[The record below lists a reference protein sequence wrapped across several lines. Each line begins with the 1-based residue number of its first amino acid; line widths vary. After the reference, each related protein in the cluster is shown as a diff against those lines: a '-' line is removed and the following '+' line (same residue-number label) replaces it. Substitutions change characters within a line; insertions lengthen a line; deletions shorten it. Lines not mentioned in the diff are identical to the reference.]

1 MDLFFY
7 ETGNMDLETEKKKL
21 IQKWNDYCTDSSNNP
36 LLVGIQEIKNR
47 DELKRVCRLLNS
59 LSTLL
64 REIDPVGENCNYA
77 VYFGLLA
84 DAIKSNEI
92 KTGGGETSLN
102 NNTQIRKF
110 GLDDFNLK

>member
-1 MDLFFY
+1 M
-7 ETGNMDLETEKKKL
+7 
-21 IQKWNDYCTDSSNNP
+21 
-36 LLVGIQEIKNR
+36 
-47 DELKRVCRLLNS
+47 
-59 LSTLL
+59 
-64 REIDPVGENCNYA
+64 GENCNYA